1 MQRGRTDVAGDHHAD
16 GEAVIGLL
24 DCLFCLVVASSLAN
38 LHAHLFAR
46 VEATTK
52 QNRQSNSPTTASP
65 SA

>member
-1 MQRGRTDVAGDHHAD
+1 MIIPGH
-16 GEAVIGLL
+16 IG
-24 DCLFCLVVASSLAN
+24 APA